1 MISKPRMN
9 VGAYLEVKERAAFL
23 SVFQFAY
30 FIAQF
35 LEREKSWL
43 HSAVLNILL
52 YKFLVTQNE
61 GCCAPSPLMFMFGC
75 DWKQADV
82 MGRVLNHESD
92 ELCSSP
98 IFQHCK

>member
-30 FIAQF
+30 FSPI
-35 LEREKSWL
+35 LRKGNSWL
-43 HSAVLNILL
+43 HSAVLNSLL
-52 YKFLVTQNE
+52 YKFLVTQNGE
-61 GCCAPSPLMFMFGC
+61 CCPHSPLMFMFGC
-75 DWKQADV
+75 DWKQADL

-98 IFQHCK
+98 MFQHCK